1 MNDKL
6 LAELIS
12 YSELVRSTDAVPGAA
27 YGLAQKMITAL
38 MNEATA

>member
-1 MNDKL
+1 MNQKL

-12 YSELVRSTDAVPGAA
+12 YSELVRSTDAAPSEA

-38 MNEATA
+38 MNEVTV